1 MERDFLADMEARL
14 QRFRTS
20 GDPAHLLDEG
30 AQGEAAA
37 LAALLNA
44 DADLRCHFTLGLF
57 HWYRSRLLP
66 WRDAMEN
73 AAKAQDLLLPCYVA
87 GREDLPASVVPVL
100 AARVLRSATGRLEE
114 TIAGSA
120 GPPPS
125 ELVSLWARSL
135 ELAAPGA
142 REEIIARVLPAGGT
156 YTPEQLDLLI
166 DVGRAIVKAT
176 PRGHGHEAPG
186 MSVLAS
192 CLIERFRANNAT
204 ADLEAADEAFRT
216 AQGITPPDHPMATQL
231 ELQRRQTRRLR
242 LAHMAGKT
250 ELDEA
255 VRAACKALAA
265 DESAPDRQSRLHD
278 LATALNSRYQRFRSA
293 TDLQDAINAF
303 QELNDH
309 APVDHPDVLRIDEIS
324 SLAELLSARYQLH
337 QRLPDLDKLIDALTA
352 LVHTVRITSPLY
364 VPSLRHLV
372 TVMAGR
378 SEITGRPK
386 DLDAAITLLET
397 IERDL
402 PANAPPTADVLLLH
416 GRILQ
421 TRASR
426 LASPADLD
434 KAIELYGSAA
444 AASAPGRTVR
454 LDALKHVGAALG
466 QRAQWSG
473 RRPDDMDKAVAAAQT
488 AVDEAPPDH
497 PLRPSLLHDLAGAHH
512 LRHHLTRSTADLDA
526 EIRINRLLLDAGGT
540 EDPEYPLHAQNLGIA
555 LLLRSEDVNDPSDA
569 NEAVDVLSAA
579 LQWAEEGTPRVGVLE
594 HILRGAYRW
603 RFTFTRDWRDAWA
616 GATATKGNPSPDE
629 SSADRLFMQ
638 ADSWPHS
645 PYPVL
650 VDGLGVA
657 HTETPGWNE
666 GLIPFLTQVGEAL
679 DNVPPGTPGWLY
691 AQRFRQVLRESPA
704 ALGSLAGVEELI
716 NAYRAVL
723 QPINLPT
730 TAAGHLDYDASL
742 EALRH
747 ELRDPAT
754 RPYGALRVQTL
765 IDAQHKAL
773 EQPEPSVPARYTHQ
787 LLACALLTTYERSG
801 DLHELDAGVRA
812 MRTALAATPFN
823 NPERAAHHCF
833 LADALWQRYERT
845 GEQEDLTGVIASLR
859 HLSELL
865 PDGGC
870 GQCRRCRLRGR
881 LHFNLACALRR
892 VFEQTG
898 REEDGAT
905 ALLQVYLARA
915 YVLPGH
921 PSCDLYGA
929 LINWWTPDS
938 AQSTEDLKELI
949 RAYRAVTD
957 DLPQGDPDR
966 TVCQS
971 SLGEL
976 LRLLH
981 LRTQDSTT
989 LDAAIEATRC
999 AVAGTVVPRAAHA
1012 CDLARLAALL
1022 LQRHQQERDEADREA
1037 AIQAYTQAAAV
1048 PTAPP
1053 DLRLHAAQSAAAL
1066 CAPDRPR
1073 DATQLLTNAMRL
1085 LPDTAPRH
1093 RPRALQESALSA
1105 FPGLVADAAAL
1116 TLRTADADT
1125 QEPPAYQALTL
1136 LESGRAVLIGQ
1147 ALEVR
1152 GDIALLRQHHPQL
1165 AHHFVELR
1173 AALHLPD
1180 GEGEV
1185 EGEAT
1190 SSATRASQ
1198 HSRRLTEELTEV
1210 LQEIRRQPGF
1220 ASFARPPTLRQ
1231 LAAQAA
1237 QGPIVV
1243 YNVSDYRSDA
1253 LIITADGIMS
1263 LALPTLTPHAVR
1275 HQVRAFQHALTQ
1287 ATDPQLRAGE
1297 RTGAQGRMRT
1307 VLAWLWDNAAGPV
1320 LHRLG
1325 IDSAYRTSAPWP
1337 RVWWIPGG
1345 LLGQLPLHAAG
1356 HHDEALDAPD
1366 RRTVLDR
1373 VVSSFSPSVRA
1384 LDHSRTRDRSQ
1395 HRPLDK
1401 ALIISMPTTPGM
1413 NAPLSC
1419 ADKEAHVLKSRL
1431 PASLRFTDATS
1442 AQVMEHLADYPI
1454 VHFACHAV
1462 CHPTEPSQS
1471 TLLLTDHASA
1481 PMTVR
1486 HLNTLNLGQGRLAY
1500 LSACSTAVTAADTLL
1515 DEAIHLTSAFQLA
1528 GFPHVIGTL
1537 WPVDDTTALR
1547 IATAF
1552 YGHLTESGP
1561 GPGDV
1566 ALALHKAQR
1575 DLRDTYPLLVS
1586 TWAAHLHTGA

>member
-1 MERDFLADMEARL
+1 MEQDFLADMEARL

-20 GDPAHLLDEG
+20 GDPAHLLDEL
-30 AQGEAAA
+30 AQGEATA
-37 LAALLNA
+37 LAALLHA
-44 DADLRCHFTLGLF
+44 DADRRCHFTLGLF

-73 AAKAQDLLLPCYVA
+73 AAKAHDLLWPCYVA

-100 AARVLRSATGRLEE
+100 AARALRSVTGRLEE

-142 REEIIARVLPAGGT
+142 REETIARVLPAGGT

-176 PRGHGHEAPG
+176 PRGHDLEAPG
-186 MSVLAS
+186 LSVLAS
-192 CLIERFRANNAT
+192 CLIERFHANNST

-216 AQGITPPDHPMATQL
+216 ARGITPPDHPMAAQL
-231 ELQRRQTRRLR
+231 EHQRRQTRRLR

-255 VRAACKALAA
+255 VRAARDALAA
-265 DESAPDRQSRLHD
+265 DGSALDRQSRLYD
-278 LATALNSRYQRFRSA
+278 LATALNSRYQRFRSDI
-293 TDLQDAINAF
+293 DLQDAINAF
-303 QELNDH
+303 QELNDR
-309 APVDHPDVLRIDEIS
+309 APVDHPDVLRSDEIS
-324 SLAELLSARYQLH
+324 SLAELLSARHQLH
-337 QRLPDLDKLIDALTA
+337 QRLPDLDKLIDTLTA
-352 LVHTVRITSPLY
+352 LVHIVHITSPLY

-378 SEITGRPK
+378 SEITGRPR

-426 LASPADLD
+426 LALPADLD

-444 AASAPGRTVR
+444 TASAPGRTVR
-454 LDALKHVGAALG
+454 LDALKHLGAALG

-473 RRPDDMDKAVAAAQT
+473 SRPDDMDKAVATAQK
-488 AVDEAPPDH
+488 AVDEAPLNH

-512 LRHHLTRSTADLDA
+512 LRHNLTRSTADLDA

-540 EDPEYPLHAQNLGIA
+540 EDPEYPLHARNLGIA
-555 LLLRSEDVNDPSDA
+555 LLLRSEAVNDPSDA

-579 LQWAEEGTPRVGVLE
+579 LQCAEEGSPQVGVLE

-638 ADSWPHS
+638 SDSWPHS

-666 GLIPFLTQVGEAL
+666 GLIPFLTQMGAAL

-704 ALGSLAGVEELI
+704 ALGSLAGVEELT

-730 TAAGHLDYDASL
+730 TTAGHLQYDASL

-747 ELRDPAT
+747 ELRDPGA

-773 EQPEPSVPARYTHQ
+773 EEPEPSVPARYTHQ

-801 DLHELDAGVRA
+801 DLHELDAAVRA

-823 NPERAAHHCF
+823 NPERAAQHCF
-833 LADALWQRYERT
+833 LADALWQRYECT
-845 GEQEDLTGVIASLR
+845 GEQEDLTGVITSLR
-859 HLSELL
+859 HLSKLL
-865 PDGGC
+865 PRGGC

-921 PSCDLYGA
+921 PDCDLYGA

-949 RAYRAVTD
+949 RAYRAVID
-957 DLPQGDPDR
+957 DMPEGDADR

-989 LDAAIEATRC
+989 LDAAIEATQC

-1012 CDLARLAALL
+1012 CDLTRLAALL

-1037 AIQAYTQAAAV
+1037 AIQAYTQGVAV
-1048 PTAPP
+1048 PAAPP
-1053 DLRLHAAQSAAAL
+1053 SLRIHAAQSAAAL
-1066 CAPDRPR
+1066 CAPDRPK
-1073 DATQLLTNAMRL
+1073 DAAQLLTNAMRL
-1085 LPDTAPRH
+1085 LPDTAPQH

-1152 GDIALLRQHHPQL
+1152 GDIALLRHHHPQL

-1185 EGEAT
+1185 EEEAT
-1190 SSATRASQ
+1190 SSPTRASQ

-1220 ASFARPPTLRQ
+1220 ASFGRPPTLRQ
-1231 LAAQAA
+1231 LTAQAA

-1243 YNVSDYRSDA
+1243 YNMSDYRSDA
-1253 LIITADGIMS
+1253 LIITEDGITS

-1275 HQVRAFQHALTQ
+1275 QQVRAFQQALRHA
-1287 ATDPQLRAGE
+1287 ADPQLRPVD
-1297 RTGAQGRMRT
+1297 RKDAQGRMRT

-1320 LHRLG
+1320 LHHLG
-1325 IDSAYRTSAPWP
+1325 IASAHRSSAPWP

-1413 NAPLSC
+1413 NAPLR
-1419 ADKEAHVLKSRL
+1419 ADEEARVLKSRL
-1431 PASLRFTDATS
+1431 PSSLRLTDATS
-1442 AQVMEHLADYPI
+1442 AEVMEHLSDYPI

-1462 CHPTEPSQS
+1462 CHPTHPSQS

-1481 PMTVR
+1481 PMTVQR
-1486 HLNTLNLGQGRLAY
+1486 LNTLHLGQGRLAY

-1537 WPVDDTTALR
+1537 WQVDDTTALQV
-1547 IATAF
+1547 ATAF
-1552 YGHLTESGP
+1552 YGHLAESGLQS
-1561 GPGDV
+1561 GDM

-1575 DLRDTYPLLVS
+1575 DRRDAYPALVS
-1586 TWAAHLHTGA
+1586 RWAAHLHTGA